1 MMTESKKVSPVQ
13 VMEGFRSGKSTADMA
28 KEMQVSEASVYKLLV
43 IAREAQR
50 LFHDPACPLSPALHE
65 SAVAKYKRWQRLSF
79 PEIHAMEDARDL
91 ADSSPS
97 KRQKDR
103 RPVQADD
110 GSCQAGQKKA

>member
-1 MMTESKKVSPVQ
+1 MMTEFKKVSPVQ

-28 KEMQVSEASVYKLLV
+28 KELMVSEASVYKLLV

-50 LFHDPACPLSPALHE
+50 LFHDPARPLSTALHE

-79 PEIHAMEDARDL
+79 PEIHAMEDASNL

-97 KRQKDR
+97 KGQKDR
-103 RPVQADD
+103 RPIQTDN
-110 GSCQAGQKKA
+110 GSRQAGQKKA